1 MTAHR
6 PAQIVRLSAIVISGA
21 ASLCLTFAAGAY
33 IVNHMPELGPPPA
46 HDQAEP
52 TATPNPGP
60 HRPFSLEDSAPHAG
74 VELAMSFGAPTL
86 TTERSEPA
94 ATRTP
99 ITAQQSGVGA
109 RPANS
114 PLTGRVGIGGTY
126 VGAQVAP
133 PRSDS
138 VSFTVDTNL
147 VTVAAKYLGL
157 TPDPAAVTAL
167 HTEFDARRGGGVR
180 IVGPRPRQP
189 HAAGRGNGHRTSRDP
204 QRRDPRHYYG
214 IGRRR
219 RRRRSTAVLDRG
231 HPGYRRRVTP
241 PHGTSSGAYDFCV
254 VGGGIV
260 GVATAHRLLTE
271 YPDASLVLIEK
282 EAALGAHQTGHNSG
296 VIHSGIYY
304 PRTV

>member
-46 HDQAEP
+46 DHAEP
-52 TATPNPGP
+52 AATPNPGH
-60 HRPFSLEDSAPHAG
+60 HRPSSVENSAPRAG

-109 RPANS
+109 RPDNS
-114 PLTGRVGIGGTY
+114 RLAGRVGIGGTY

-157 TPDPAAVTAL
+157 TADPAAVTAL
-167 HTEFDARRGGGVR
+167 HTEFDARRGELVFVLSDPGLGSHTLRVE
-180 IVGPRPRQP
+180 GTGTEPAETPGTATESADDDGDAEAPR
-189 HAAGRGNGHRTSRDP
+189 S
-204 QRRDPRHYYG
+204 
-214 IGRRR
+214 
-219 RRRRSTAVLDRG
+219 STED
-231 HPGYRRRVTP
+231 TP
-241 PHGTSSGAYDFCV
+241 TT
-254 VGGGIV
+254 V
-260 GVATAHRLLTE
+260 GV
-271 YPDASLVLIEK
+271 
-282 EAALGAHQTGHNSG
+282 
-296 VIHSGIYY
+296 
-304 PRTV
+304 

>member
-167 HTEFDARRGGGVR
+167 HTEFDARRGELVFVLSDPGLGSHTLRVE
-180 IVGPRPRQP
+180 GTGTEPAETPSAETPGTTTESGDDDGDAEAPR
-189 HAAGRGNGHRTSRDP
+189 SSIED
-204 QRRDPRHYYG
+204 
-214 IGRRR
+214 
-219 RRRRSTAVLDRG
+219 
-231 HPGYRRRVTP
+231 TP
-241 PHGTSSGAYDFCV
+241 AT
-254 VGGGIV
+254 V
-260 GVATAHRLLTE
+260 GV
-271 YPDASLVLIEK
+271 
-282 EAALGAHQTGHNSG
+282 
-296 VIHSGIYY
+296 
-304 PRTV
+304 